1 MSHSKKISWPTWLP
15 IRAELSDLIPYGAPQ
30 ITGVTALNT
39 NENPFKVPTAVVEKM
54 LAALPQVLENLN
66 RYPDRDALELRGKLA
81 EYITK
86 STGSSFLA
94 KNIWAA
100 NGSNEILQT
109 LMLACGGRGA
119 LGFLPSYSV
128 HPLIAKATGT
138 KWISGE
144 RLRDFELDLASALKQ
159 ISDAKPGLTFITT
172 PNNPTGTCT
181 SINDIEVLAEA
192 TLAINGL
199 LIVDE
204 AYQEFSDEVSAV
216 SLISKYP
223 NVVVVRTMSKAFA
236 FAGARVGYAVAD
248 EAMISAVLVTRLP
261 YHLSSATQALALT
274 ALASSDLLLAEVD
287 ALISERNRVASELE
301 KLGFRVIPS
310 SANFLLFSGFS
321 SDAHQTWKAL
331 VEKGVLIRD
340 VGLPGYLRVTI
351 GLPVENEQFLAAIA
365 AHRP

>member
-1 MSHSKKISWPTWLP
+1 MSGDKKISWPAWLP
-15 IRAELSDLIPYGAPQ
+15 IRTELSDLIPYGAPQ

-39 NENPFKVPTAVVEKM
+39 NENPFKVPAVVVGKM
-54 LAALPQVLENLN
+54 LESLPQVLENLN
-66 RYPDRDALELRGKLA
+66 RYPDRDAVELRSKLA
-81 EYITK
+81 QYINT
-86 STGSSFLA
+86 STNSKFLVN
-94 KNIWAA
+94 NIWAA

-138 KWISGE
+138 KWIAGE
-144 RLRDFELDLASALKQ
+144 RKSDFGLDLDSALSQ
-159 ISDAKPGLTFITT
+159 IADVKPGLTFITT

-181 SINDIEVLAEA
+181 AIADIERLAQA
-192 TLAINGL
+192 CLAINGV

-204 AYQEFSDEVSAV
+204 AYQEFSDEISAV

-236 FAGARVGYAVAD
+236 FAGARVGYAIAD
-248 EAMISAVLVTRLP
+248 EAMISAALVTRLP

-274 ALASSDLLLAEVD
+274 ALSCSELLLAEVD
-287 ALISERNRVASELE
+287 ALISERNRVSKELE
-301 KLGFRVIPS
+301 KIGFIVIPS
-310 SANFLLFSGFS
+310 SANFLLFSGFPN
-321 SDAHQTWKAL
+321 DAHQTWKAL
-331 VEKGVLIRD
+331 VAEGVLIRD

-351 GLPVENEQFLAAIA
+351 GLPAENEQFLAAIA